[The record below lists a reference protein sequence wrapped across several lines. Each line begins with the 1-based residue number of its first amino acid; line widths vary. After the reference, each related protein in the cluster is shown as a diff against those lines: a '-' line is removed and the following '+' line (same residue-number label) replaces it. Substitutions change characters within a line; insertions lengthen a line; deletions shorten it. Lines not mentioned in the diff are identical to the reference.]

1 MRSTEMQL
9 FIFCSIAARI
19 DPLLQESLA
28 MSRFHPARLAFAL
41 CMITSAVNL
50 QAPLYDA
57 LAARSGAGVG
67 ATTVAFACYVVG
79 ILPVLLGLNGLAER
93 VGRKPLIVTALT
105 LCLAATALTLA
116 MPGLVTLGIARFML
130 GIGTALTSAVA
141 PAYMLALFGDGD
153 SRGPANWVTAST
165 ALGFGLGAAVTSLFV
180 LHTPSLTPPSFWL
193 YLGAAALALVSML
206 TLKDD
211 SPRQAGAE
219 MLRLPSYPAG
229 AFGYGLAIL
238 LAWASVG
245 LVIAILPS
253 ALGQHGLSG
262 WAGFATFGICSCG
275 VLFQPWARKLAPQTA
290 TQLGLVI
297 LPLAYGLIVWG
308 ALQGHLVAVLAG
320 AVAASSACYGFIYL
334 GGLSGVLSL
343 AVEHPSR
350 ASAGYFLMAYLGF
363 SIPVITTGVLV
374 DVFGHA
380 LALGIFGL
388 ALLGGTVVTLG
399 IIQRGVDRA
408 AMPAWTA
415 RQVSKR

>member
-1 MRSTEMQL
+1 MLLCWPSRGLGAADATHEIGNIENQGDTAITED
-9 FIFCSIAARI
+9 R
-19 DPLLQESLA
+19 
-28 MSRFHPARLAFAL
+28 
-41 CMITSAVNL
+41 
-50 QAPLYDA
+50 
-57 LAARSGAGVG
+57 GAGY
-67 ATTVAFACYVVG
+67 AFNA
-79 ILPVLLGLNGLAER
+79 AEVSKDTDPSL
-93 VGRKPLIVTALT
+93 VGRRKENAPRHTAT
-105 LCLAATALTLA
+105 LWGRWQATE
-116 MPGLVTLGIARFML
+116 R
-130 GIGTALTSAVA
+130 
-141 PAYMLALFGDGD
+141 
-153 SRGPANWVTAST
+153 
-165 ALGFGLGAAVTSLFV
+165 LGFGLGAAVTSLFV

-211 SPRQAGAE
+211 STRQAGAE

-374 DVFGHA
+374 DVFGHT